1 MGQLWCEIHSRSRL
15 IGQAQQ
21 NEHVFFLISY
31 LKRKFGDEV
40 NSVYEETWKIW
51 IFSSTLF
58 CNIWS
63 RGRRERYPGTHGYQ
77 GTGRN
82 PSKFWKFGYRWVPG
96 TGKIWELGYRWVPG
110 TEQILE
116 VGYRWVPVTEQILED
131 KSFIFKFECLYNN
144 FNLVKLFGATIL
156 GNLYISGIASN
167 AEFLSP
173 LQIPASTGLRFE
185 ENSEDFLAG
194 GPVLLEMEKNFKENS
209 KPEFVTSFDI
219 NTVVTSRASSKKAR
233 LKVAWNLKW
242 LFGSN
247 FCELEHKKLEIRILI
262 YEIITYESH

>member
-1 MGQLWCEIHSRSRL
+1 M
-15 IGQAQQ
+15 
-21 NEHVFFLISY
+21 
-31 LKRKFGDEV
+31 EV
-40 NSVYEETWKIW
+40 
-51 IFSSTLF
+51 
-58 CNIWS
+58 
-63 RGRRERYPGTHGYQ
+63 
-77 GTGRN
+77 
-82 PSKFWKFGYRWVPG
+82 GYRWVPG
-96 TGKIWELGYRWVPG
+96 TEQILEIGYRWVPGTEQILKVGYRWVLGTEQILEVGYRWVPGTEQILEIGYRWVPG

-233 LKVAWNLKW
+233 LKVA
-242 LFGSN
+242 
-247 FCELEHKKLEIRILI
+247 
-262 YEIITYESH
+262 